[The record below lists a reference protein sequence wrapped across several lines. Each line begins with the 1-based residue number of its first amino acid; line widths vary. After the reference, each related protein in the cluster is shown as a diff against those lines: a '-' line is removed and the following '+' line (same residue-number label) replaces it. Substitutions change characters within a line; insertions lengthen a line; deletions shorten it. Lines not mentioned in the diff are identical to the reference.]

1 MERRATILARV
12 TSTQP
17 VNLAR
22 RGIAVV
28 LTSVSAVLAAVTVAV
43 LTASP
48 AAAEVPVG
56 WSDPD
61 PVDPTFVILIA
72 VLVPLG
78 LAVLLT
84 AFVYGPP
91 LARGE
96 SVKPHAPQV
105 ENQWLGGP
113 RKSAGEL
120 AAPDGDDSQSGGASA
135 RW

>member
-1 MERRATILARV
+1 MTPI
-12 TSTQP
+12 

-22 RGIAVV
+22 RGLAVV
-28 LTSVSAVLAAVTVAV
+28 LAAVGAVLAAVTVAL
-43 LTASP
+43 LTAAP

-72 VLVPLG
+72 VLLPIG

-113 RKSAGEL
+113 RKTAGEL
-120 AAPDGDDSQSGGASA
+120 AGPDGDDSRSGGASA